1 MIIIYLF
8 KKLSGSSVGIFKS
21 PCARSKFS
29 KKWRFRAVGGLANS
43 NRRRFYR
50 LMLFCLHLETKMVVP
65 TRGVV
70 GIDLSVA
77 REGIIGDDGF
87 DRRRNWRGDSNVESH
102 KICEINCQPQPIR
115 LSYNAYGCIWRDG
128 QKRPHLFHPI
138 VTNVRYPPSV
148 VFPIFSGI
156 SNR

>member
-8 KKLSGSSVGIFKS
+8 KELSGSSVGIFKS

-29 KKWRFRAVGGLANS
+29 KSGDSGQLEAWLTLTGGGFTGLC
-43 NRRRFYR
+43 Y
-50 LMLFCLHLETKMVVP
+50 FCLHLETKMVVP

-87 DRRRNWRGDSNVESH
+87 DRRRNRRGGFE
-102 KICEINCQPQPIR
+102 C
-115 LSYNAYGCIWRDG
+115 
-128 QKRPHLFHPI
+128 
-138 VTNVRYPPSV
+138 
-148 VFPIFSGI
+148 
-156 SNR
+156 